1 MNNIGHGNSNID
13 LGTIPLRDS
22 SSSPKSGASSRGEVP
37 AAVSRTA
44 SDLLD
49 TAQSRC
55 IPTPVPAQAAQP
67 AIASSKQLADKFSP
81 ENIHAMLEINM
92 AIEPPLDSRTFN
104 SFMPALALAASTV
117 PTKEKP
123 AMLAGTLKLFGEQP
137 GSGRAEKLENA
148 LNAFPMETLN
158 GKKLGWSVFD
168 DLMHDPLDKLKVYE
182 SIPRN

>member
-13 LGTIPLRDS
+13 LRTIPLRDS
-22 SSSPKSGASSRGEVP
+22 PSSPKSGASSRGEVP

-67 AIASSKQLADKFSP
+67 AIGPSQKLADKFSP

-92 AIEPPLDSRTFN
+92 DIKPPLDSRTFN
-104 SFMPALALAASTV
+104 SFMQALALVGSTV
-117 PTKEKP
+117 PVEEKP

-137 GSGRAEKLENA
+137 GSGRALKLENA
-148 LNAFPMETLN
+148 INAFPMEKPDGTP
-158 GKKLGWSVFD
+158 WSWSDFAD
-168 DLMHDPLDKLKVYE
+168 QTDDPLDKLNVYA
-182 SIPRN
+182 